1 MSASR
6 RAALAVMAP
15 RRKPAR
21 RAAAAPRKRKALR
34 SKAVV
39 PRGITSSTAIGF
51 PDVMQIRMRYID
63 TQQFTFAGAS
73 AMKSDDWYAN
83 GLWDPYVAAGG
94 HQPMGYKQAYAYY
107 QFAFVESSTCTVTMS
122 ADTAALT
129 EPLRVGV
136 FCFANTTSPYTD
148 WRTMQESG
156 VKTTSL
162 SGTPDKGVVC
172 KASFNNKA
180 MFGMLA
186 TNNVADF
193 ANSASANALR
203 TATYRVWVQ
212 PEQVAVITA
221 NVGIVVQIDYVVT
234 LMTRN
239 ALPAS

>member
-1 MSASR
+1 MSVVR
-6 RAALAVMAP
+6 RAVAKAQSSRAAAP
-15 RRKPAR
+15 RRR
-21 RAAAAPRKRKALR
+21 AAAPRKRKAVR
-34 SKAVV
+34 SRAVV

-51 PDVMQIRMRYID
+51 PDVMQIRMRYVD

-83 GLWDPYVAAGG
+83 GLFDPYVAAGG
-94 HQPMGYKQAYAYY
+94 HQPMGFDQALAYY
-107 QFAFVESSTCTVTMS
+107 QFAFVESSKCTVTMS
-122 ADTAALT
+122 TDTAALT

-136 FCFANTTSPYTD
+136 YAFANLASPYTD

-162 SGTPDKGVVC
+162 SGTPDKAVVC
-172 KASFNNKA
+172 TASFNNKA

-193 ANSASANALR
+193 ANSGSANALR
-203 TATYRVWVQ
+203 TCTYRVWVQ

-221 NVGIVVQIDYVVT
+221 NVGITVQLDYVVT

-239 ALPAS
+239 TLPAS